1 MKQILL
7 IGHTDLR
14 VFLRAKASYIWLFV
28 VPVVFIGF
36 MGFAVRGPGDPS
48 NARPTVLVDN
58 RDTNFLAVI
67 FTDELGTQGLRV
79 LHPGSSEEAPQRIH
93 VPEDFSERILSGEQ
107 AKVELSK
114 KESEVTGEGAM
125 VELRLVRALIGMNS
139 ALLVASAR
147 GETNLSEAAVREAQ
161 QAAPLVKLDA
171 RFAGRKP
178 MPSGLKFSLPGN
190 IVMYLM
196 MNLLIFGGVSIAKAR
211 QNGLV
216 RRLACHPL
224 TRARLIAGKIY
235 GLILLG
241 GVQTAVFLLAGRFLF
256 GIHFGSNLGAI
267 LLTLLVYAWVA
278 ASLGVLM
285 GSLIQTEDK
294 VVGLCIMIS
303 MLLGALG
310 GCWWPTEI
318 GPPILHTIANC
329 LPSGWALAALH
340 QLISFGGGFAEI
352 VRPLATLA
360 IFGLAANAIAAWSF
374 RW

>member
-1 MKQILL
+1 
-7 IGHTDLR
+7 
-14 VFLRAKASYIWLFV
+14 
-28 VPVVFIGF
+28 
-36 MGFAVRGPGDPS
+36 
-48 NARPTVLVDN
+48 
-58 RDTNFLAVI
+58 
-67 FTDELGTQGLRV
+67 
-79 LHPGSSEEAPQRIH
+79 
-93 VPEDFSERILSGEQ
+93 
-107 AKVELSK
+107 
-114 KESEVTGEGAM
+114 
-125 VELRLVRALIGMNS
+125 
-139 ALLVASAR
+139 
-147 GETNLSEAAVREAQ
+147 
-161 QAAPLVKLDA
+161 
-171 RFAGRKP
+171 
-178 MPSGLKFSLPGN
+178 
-190 IVMYLM
+190 
-196 MNLLIFGGVSIAKAR
+196 
-211 QNGLV
+211 
-216 RRLACHPL
+216 
-224 TRARLIAGKIY
+224 
-235 GLILLG
+235 LG

-256 GIHFGSNLGAI
+256 GIHFGTNLGAI

-294 VVGLCIMIS
+294 VVGLCIMIA

>member
-79 LHPGSSEEAPQRIH
+79 LHPGSSEEAPQRNH

-196 MNLLIFGGVSIAKAR
+196 MNLLIFGGVSIASVPTSKP
-211 QNGLV
+211 NMLD
-216 RRLACHPL
+216 L
-224 TRARLIAGKIY
+224 T
-235 GLILLG
+235 
-241 GVQTAVFLLAGRFLF
+241 
-256 GIHFGSNLGAI
+256 
-267 LLTLLVYAWVA
+267 
-278 ASLGVLM
+278 
-285 GSLIQTEDK
+285 
-294 VVGLCIMIS
+294 
-303 MLLGALG
+303 
-310 GCWWPTEI
+310 
-318 GPPILHTIANC
+318 
-329 LPSGWALAALH
+329 
-340 QLISFGGGFAEI
+340 
-352 VRPLATLA
+352 
-360 IFGLAANAIAAWSF
+360 
-374 RW
+374 

>member
-7 IGHTDLR
+7 IGHNDLR

-28 VPVVFIGF
+28 MPVVFIGF

-48 NARPTVLVDN
+48 NPRPTVLVDN
-58 RDTNFLAVI
+58 RDTNFLGTVLA
-67 FTDELGTQGLRV
+67 DELGTHGLRV
-79 LHPGSSEEAPQRIH
+79 VHEDAPQIIRL
-93 VPEDFSERILSGEQ
+93 PEDFSERILSGKQ
-107 AKVELSK
+107 AKVEFSR
-114 KESEVTGEGAM
+114 KENEVTGEGAM

-139 ALLVASAR
+139 ALLVASSH
-147 GETNLSEAAVREAQ
+147 GGTNLSEPAVRQAQ
-161 QAAPLVKLDA
+161 QTPALVTLDA

-190 IVMYLM
+190 IVMYVM
-196 MNLLIFGGVSIAKAR
+196 MNLLVFGGVSLAKAR

-224 TRARLIAGKIY
+224 TRARLLAGKIY

-241 GVQTAVFLLAGRFLF
+241 GVQTAVFLLAGRFIF
-256 GIHFGSNLGAI
+256 GVHLGTNLTAI
-267 LLTLLVYAWVA
+267 LLTLLVFSWVA

-285 GSLIQTEDK
+285 GSILHSEDK
-294 VVGLCIMIS
+294 VVGVCVMIS
-303 MLLGALG
+303 LLMGALG

-318 GPPILHTIANC
+318 GPPVLHTIAEF
-329 LPSGWALAALH
+329 LPTGWALHALH
-340 QLISFGGGFAEI
+340 QLISFGGGFADI
-352 VRPLATLA
+352 VRPVATLA
-360 IFGLAANAIAAWSF
+360 IFGVAANALAAWSF